1 MRTRIKRKSQKQKT
15 RKAQKINKTN
25 KTIKNRIGTLRKGL
39 LIKYGYE
46 NVTSLSV
53 VQRHTALNKAIR
65 AYGAL
70 SVSRKLNAV
79 YVYNRKTNPS
89 ASRIFKADRDW
100 TLAKL
105 H

>member
-1 MRTRIKRKSQKQKT
+1 MRTRIKRKQRNT
-15 RKAQKINKTN
+15 RKIRKGKTG

-46 NVTSLSV
+46 NVTTLSV

-89 ASRIFKADRDW
+89 ASRIFKVDRDW
-100 TLAKL
+100 VLAKL
-105 H
+105 

>member
-1 MRTRIKRKSQKQKT
+1 MAIRT
-15 RKAQKINKTN
+15 RKAKKTN
-25 KTIKNRIGTLRKGL
+25 KNRIGTLRKGL

-46 NVTSLSV
+46 NVTTLSV

-89 ASRIFKADRDW
+89 VARIFKADRDW
-100 TLAKL
+100 VLEKL

>member
-1 MRTRIKRKSQKQKT
+1 MSTRIKRKSQKT
-15 RKAQKINKTN
+15 RKAKKI
-25 KTIKNRIGTLRKGL
+25 IKNRIGTLRKGL

-53 VQRHTALNKAIR
+53 VQRHTAINKAIR

-79 YVYNRKTNPS
+79 YLYNRKTNPS
-89 ASRIFKADRDW
+89 AARIFKADRDYV
-100 TLAKL
+100 LAKL